1 MSRVA
6 DGDFEQL
13 GAYLTAYRVQS
24 DLGAKVRGA
33 LLERAHRHV
42 LASLQVWARLDSLVS
57 QGSAKFHDVSVP
69 AGGVAKDHLGEAF
82 SDLVAAFCCL
92 LHGLYK
98 PAGMQLRSSIESFV
112 RGVAGVSSPEACET
126 KSVYRL
132 FDIASTDSFFLG
144 SGSADFNRL
153 QQNYGSLCSYVH
165 SGTDAHRA
173 GAYQIAQHMRQDSTK
188 MRDIVKVLE
197 TVNRAMLGLLI
208 RADSRLYNTCSHRVR
223 DLLDEVLPADVRL
236 KALGG

>member
-6 DGDFEQL
+6 DADFGQL
-13 GAYLTAYRVQS
+13 EAYLSAYRVQS

-42 LASLQVWARLDSLVS
+42 LASLQVWSRLESLIAAGDAQLYGVPI
-57 QGSAKFHDVSVP
+57 P
-69 AGGVAKDHLGEAF
+69 AGGIAKAHLGEAF

-112 RGVAGVSSPEACET
+112 RGVAGVSSLEACET

-132 FDIASTDSFFLG
+132 FDIASADSFFIG
-144 SGSADFNRL
+144 SGSIDFNRL
-153 QQNYGSLCSYVH
+153 QQNYGELCGYVH
-165 SGTDAHRA
+165 SGTDAHRT
-173 GAYQIAQHMRQDSTK
+173 GAYQVAQHMRQDSTK
-188 MRDIVKVLE
+188 MREIVKVLE
-197 TVNRAMLGLLI
+197 VVNRAMLSLLV
-208 RADSRLYNTCSHRVR
+208 RADSRLYNSYSPRVR
-223 DLLDEVLPADVRL
+223 DLLDEVLPGEVRL